1 MDPRD
6 EPSAE
11 WGWHG
16 SFPNGTRIAGVVSG
30 IILLVLLI
38 GPYQTHLQDF
48 WMIPLALG
56 LIGEEHLAHL
66 EQAEIGEAAIGVAA
80 RGGEQARQQ

>member
-16 SFPNGTRIAGVVSG
+16 SFPNGTRIAAVVSA
-30 IILLVLLI
+30 ISLLVLLI
-38 GPYQTHLQDF
+38 GPYQTELQVF
-48 WMIPLALG
+48 WVVPIALG
-56 LIGEEHLAHL
+56 ILVWIVVGTIKRRKAW
-66 EQAEIGEAAIGVAA
+66 
-80 RGGEQARQQ
+80 RK

>member
-1 MDPRD
+1 MARTSRRSAPRAGVDPHD

-16 SFPNGTRIAGVVSG
+16 TFPNATRIAGVVVA

-38 GPYQTHLQDF
+38 GPYQTRLQDF
-48 WMIPLALG
+48 WDIPLALG
-56 LIGEEHLAHL
+56 ILAAVIYGTVKRRHDW
-66 EQAEIGEAAIGVAA
+66 
-80 RGGEQARQQ
+80 RK

>member
-1 MDPRD
+1 MARTSRRAAPQGGVDPHD

-16 SFPNGTRIAGVVSG
+16 SFPNGTRIAGVVVA

-48 WMIPLALG
+48 WMITIALG
-56 LIGEEHLAHL
+56 LLVL
-66 EQAEIGEAAIGVAA
+66 VV
-80 RGGEQARQQ
+80 RGTVKRRNDWRK

>member
-1 MDPRD
+1 MARTSRRAGAAGGVDPAD

-16 SFPNGTRIAGVVSG
+16 SFPNATRIAGVVVA
-30 IILLVLLI
+30 ILLLLLQI

-48 WMIPLALG
+48 WMIAIALG
-56 LIGEEHLAHL
+56 IL
-66 EQAEIGEAAIGVAA
+66 VFVV
-80 RGGEQARQQ
+80 RGTIKRRNAWRK

>member
-1 MDPRD
+1 VARTSRRSAPRAGVDPRD

-16 SFPNGTRIAGVVSG
+16 TFPNATRIAGVVVS

-38 GPYQTHLQDF
+38 GPYQTRLQDF
-48 WMIPLALG
+48 WEIPLALG
-56 LIGEEHLAHL
+56 ILAAVIYGTVKRRHDW
-66 EQAEIGEAAIGVAA
+66 
-80 RGGEQARQQ
+80 RK

>member
-1 MDPRD
+1 MARTSRRTARRGGVDPLD

-16 SFPNGTRIAGVVSG
+16 SFPNGMRIAGVVVA
-30 IILLVLLI
+30 IVLLLLLL

-48 WMIPLALG
+48 WMIPIALG
-56 LIGEEHLAHL
+56 ILVLI
-66 EQAEIGEAAIGVAA
+66 V
-80 RGGEQARQQ
+80 RGTVKRRNAWRK

>member
-1 MDPRD
+1 MARTARRSAPQTKVDPRD

-16 SFPNGTRIAGVVSG
+16 SFPNVTRIAAVVSA

-48 WMIPLALG
+48 WLIPIALG
-56 LIGEEHLAHL
+56 MLA
-66 EQAEIGEAAIGVAA
+66 AVVVGTIRRR
-80 RGGEQARQQ
+80 RGDWRK